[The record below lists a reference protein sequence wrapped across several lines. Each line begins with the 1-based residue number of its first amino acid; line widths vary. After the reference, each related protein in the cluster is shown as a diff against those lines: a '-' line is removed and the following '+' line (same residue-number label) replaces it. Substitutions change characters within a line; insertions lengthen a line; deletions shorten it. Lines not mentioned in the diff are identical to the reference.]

1 MFQSPEQLVARA
13 AAAAGGALPA
23 EPTALVG
30 RETEVK
36 RIRELLCT
44 EDVRLVTLTG
54 PGGVG
59 KTRLGLR
66 AARLSAE
73 EFADGVGFVSLGTL
87 NDPLLV
93 ASAIASAL
101 GLTGAGDRP
110 PLDRVL
116 LHLGERQT
124 LLLLDGFEQLLDA
137 ASLLSELLA
146 SCAQLKLLVTS
157 RAALEVAGEHEFRV
171 PPLASPPAVRPT
183 STCTTWIC
191 FRPTLSWYPDSPTIP
206 ATPAASMWPP
216 VISAALST
224 TSWSLRTRPERAP
237 SRRSGSMPPLR
248 PSRRSPSNHGRSL

>member
-1 MFQSPEQLVARA
+1 MSQSREQIVAGA
-13 AAAAGGALPA
+13 AASAGGKLPA

-36 RIRELLCT
+36 RIREFLCS

-66 AARLSAE
+66 AAGLSAE
-73 EFADGVGFVSLGTL
+73 EFADGVGFVSLGAL

-93 ASAIASAL
+93 ANAIAAAL
-101 GLTGAGDRP
+101 GLGEAGDRA

-116 LHLGERQT
+116 VHLGERQT

-137 ASLLSELLA
+137 APLLAELLA
-146 SCAQLKLLVTS
+146 SCPQLKLLVTS

-171 PPLASPPAVRPT
+171 PPLALPPPTEDWRDPQAVSRFPAVSLFVQRAAAVERD
-183 STCTTWIC
+183 
-191 FRPTLSWYPDSPTIP
+191 FHL
-206 ATPAASMWPP
+206 TPQ
-216 VISAALST
+216 
-224 TSWSLRTRPERAP
+224 RA
-237 SRRSGSMPPLR
+237 GAI
-248 PSRRSPSNHGRSL
+248 GEI

>member
-1 MFQSPEQLVARA
+1 MSESRNPIVAGA
-13 AAAAGGALPA
+13 AASARGKLPT

-36 RIRELLCT
+36 RIRKLLCT

-66 AARLSAE
+66 AAGLSAE
-73 EFADGVGFVSLGTL
+73 EFADGVGFVSLGAL

-93 ASAIASAL
+93 ANAIASAL
-101 GLTGAGDRP
+101 GLAEAGDRA

-137 ASLLSELLA
+137 APVLAELLA
-146 SCAQLKLLVTS
+146 CGPQLKLLVTS

-171 PPLASPPAVRPT
+171 PPLALPPSAEDQPDPQAVSTFPAVSLFVQRAARSSRT
-183 STCTTWIC
+183 ST
-191 FRPTLSWYPDSPTIP
+191 
-206 ATPAASMWPP
+206 
-216 VISAALST
+216 
-224 TSWSLRTRPERAP
+224 
-237 SRRSGSMPPLR
+237 SRRSAPAQ
-248 PSRRSPSNHGRSL
+248 SRRYAVAWMDCRWRSSWRPPGSGCSVPRRCLRGWAAGLSC